1 MLEYQKI
8 RKKNRLTDTA
18 IDLLHLIN
26 EFRKLHK
33 LKNEVTLHFVNDQL
47 QMIEKNT
54 CGMYQLCF
62 YVNLF
67 NPLEDI
73 SIINE
78 KSLSKRT
85 IEKLLNEILTT
96 DKQENER
103 RIEQF
108 VENNVHRG

>member
-1 MLEYQKI
+1 MW
-8 RKKNRLTDTA
+8 NVSTV
-18 IDLLHLIN
+18 LLCK
-26 EFRKLHK
+26 F
-33 LKNEVTLHFVNDQL
+33 
-47 QMIEKNT
+47 
-54 CGMYQLCF
+54 
-62 YVNLF
+62 F

-108 VENNVHRG
+108 AENDVHRG